1 MIGLGNVGSR
11 VARMAAHG
19 LNMSVRAYDPF
30 LSEGVDPGPAVLEAS
45 LESLLQEA
53 DFLTL
58 HVSLTPETKHLI
70 NEQSL
75 DRVKTGCR
83 IVNTSR
89 GAVIDEGAL
98 VQALS
103 DGRLSGAALDV
114 FEDEPLPADHPLVAA
129 PNTLLTP
136 HIASS
141 TRESLDRMSLQAAEG
156 VLDVLNGRTPEF
168 LFNSEVFE

>member
-1 MIGLGNVGSR
+1 M
-11 VARMAAHG
+11 
-19 LNMSVRAYDPF
+19 
-30 LSEGVDPGPAVLEAS
+30 
-45 LESLLQEA
+45 
-53 DFLTL
+53 
-58 HVSLTPETKHLI
+58 
-70 NEQSL
+70 L
-75 DRVKTGCR
+75 DRFRDGA
-83 IVNTSR
+83 ILLNTSR